1 MTTSPAASEAVC
13 ITPREGRARAAS
25 NSAATA
31 GAAFECVSRGSS
43 SSRPLLTLATC
54 SATAGIG
61 SRGFETTFLTTSN
74 DFEVSTASHHSPAP
88 AHEDI
93 RSAAA
98 ARAQVEIYET
108 LALRRAF
115 RALRDSFP
123 HRSIVPLATA
133 HSRGRARHDAICN
146 GCVKPPLHARVRPL
160 QLLFPMQRN

>member
-1 MTTSPAASEAVC
+1 MRPQTQP
-13 ITPREGRARAAS
+13 PPG
-25 NSAATA
+25 
-31 GAAFECVSRGSS
+31 GAAFECVWRGSS
-43 SSRPLLTLATC
+43 SSRPLLTSAAS
-54 SATAGIG
+54 SATADLGP
-61 SRGFETTFLTTSN
+61 RGFEFTFSTTSN
-74 DFEVSTASHHSPAP
+74 GFEVSTASHHSPAP

-133 HSRGRARHDAICN
+133 PSRGRARHDAICN
-146 GCVKPPLHARVRPL
+146 GCVKPPLHARVRPPRAPPAL
-160 QLLFPMQRN
+160 WYTMRSASSASVTTARRC